1 MDHIEKQPASVQRAL
16 KLVIARARRTN
27 HNAEPLECMA
37 GDVHCYAYRTPR
49 GVAWGLNSPPDYI
62 NTARGVVL

>member
-1 MDHIEKQPASVQRAL
+1 L

-37 GDVHCYAYRTPR
+37 GDVHCYAYKTPR
-49 GVAWGLNSPPDYI
+49 GVAWGVNSPPDYI